1 MLHKEINKAY
11 NAGLRAQEALNEAL
25 YYLERAKDIGIL
37 DIVGGSL
44 ITSLSKYKNIEK
56 ANNYIDIFERNM
68 RSFAKQLLDVK
79 FQGNLKVEI
88 STFLKVTDI
97 YFDQIASDTIVQ
109 KKIADSLKIAQEL
122 KPKVD
127 EIVLKL
133 KELAGI

>member
-56 ANNYIDIFERNM
+56 ANSYIDIFERNM